1 VSRSAAVALAR
12 NGISADARIP
22 FLPGGSLQR
31 ALSFSIGDRV
41 QLGRDLPSLRAD
53 TEGIVRGVLA
63 NANGIRYAIRF
74 DNEMRVVSER
84 DLRARQKS
92 LR

>member
-1 VSRSAAVALAR
+1 M
-12 NGISADARIP
+12 
-22 FLPGGSLQR
+22 
-31 ALSFSIGDRV
+31 
-41 QLGRDLPSLRAD
+41 RAD

-63 NANGIRYAIRF
+63 NANGIRYAVRF

-84 DLRARQKS
+84 DLRARQRS